1 MRRAI
6 IGLLRKILATRLF
19 TSSAQR
25 YRRPMIPTL
34 SRASSVLV
42 GTAAFALLAPHAAVS
57 QGRIEI
63 VNFQSVTFPGSL
75 FTPPFMA
82 APQEGSP
89 AMIFGI
95 LRLPETTDRVPAVVI
110 THGCSGITGAET
122 YWAESLIQL
131 GVATFVVNSFVGRSI
146 PRVCSGPH
154 TISTASVLT
163 DVYRARDLLAEHPR
177 IDPSRIA
184 VLGFSFGG
192 RNALWAASP
201 RFQQRYGPGLS
212 PFAAHLAFYP
222 TGCHIKLIDEDR
234 VADVPIRIFHGAAD
248 DATIIG
254 RCREYV
260 ARLRNAGRDVALFEY
275 VGAKHWFDNA
285 DLANRQT
292 ATGFL
297 NYSKCTFLEQD
308 DKIIDVVT
316 GGPAGTGSPCVVS
329 EGSFGYN
336 PAAREQATADV
347 QNFLRSLFKL

>member
-19 TSSAQR
+19 ASSAQR
-25 YRRPMIPTL
+25 SRRPGIG
-34 SRASSVLV
+34 ASKHKLSVLV
-42 GTAAFALLAPHAAVS
+42 GMAAFALLAPQAAVS

-63 VNFQSVTFPGSL
+63 VNFQSLTFPGSL

-89 AMIFGI
+89 AAIFGI
-95 LRLPETTDRVPAVVI
+95 LRLPETTNRVPAVVI

-122 YWAESLIQL
+122 YWAESLVQL
-131 GVATFVVNSFVGRSI
+131 GVATFVVNSLVGRNI

-154 TISTASVLT
+154 TISAASVLT
-163 DVYRARDLLAEHPR
+163 DVYRARDLLAVHPR
-177 IDPSRIA
+177 IDASRIA

-201 RFQQRYGPGLS
+201 RFQQRYGPLS

-234 VADVPIRIFHGAAD
+234 VAKVPIRIFHGAAD

-260 ARLRNAGRDVALFEY
+260 ARLRNAGNDAALFEY

-297 NYSKCTFLEQD
+297 NYSNCTFLEQD
-308 DKIIDVVT
+308 DKIIDVMT

-329 EGSFGYN
+329 EGSFGYH